1 MNESKLR
8 EKVLPNLSLN
18 NVEVIANCFS
28 GHMDVFAGNLGNC
41 QLSFRVEWVCQNG
54 FTLQLN
60 SDKTELDSL
69 YDDPFIRYA
78 IQREIVDQYFD
89 WYLPN
94 PTYATGRESL
104 DNEFT
109 KLMCDYAEVLTE
121 TGMTSSEL
129 LEWVKRKMEEEK

>member
-1 MNESKLR
+1 
-8 EKVLPNLSLN
+8 
-18 NVEVIANCFS
+18 
-28 GHMDVFAGNLGNC
+28 
-41 QLSFRVEWVCQNG
+41 
-54 FTLQLN
+54 LQLN
-60 SDKTELDSL
+60 SDKTELDTL

-78 IQREIVDQYFD
+78 IQRQIVDQYFD

-129 LEWVKRKMEEEK
+129 LEWVKRKLKED